1 LRRLSPGAN
10 RRNMR
15 LLLFNLA
22 TDVDDPIL
30 GFTTRWIAAL
40 AARVEFVHVLTMR
53 VGRIEVPG
61 NVQVD
66 SVGKENGY
74 SEARRATEFYRH
86 LARILREER
95 IDVCFSHMIPIF
107 TLLAAPLLRRRRV
120 PVVTWYCHP
129 TLSWTLKLAHHLSN
143 DMVSSFATSY
153 PYRRDKLTV
162 VGHGI
167 DTDLFKPLDF
177 ATAEE
182 DPPMILCV
190 GRLSPLKD
198 HPTLLRA
205 ASLLRQS
212 WHRPF
217 RVVIVG
223 GPATSRDEAYL
234 RLLQEQVKE
243 LGLETTVQFE
253 PAVVMEKLPSWY
265 RRCAVHVNLSP
276 TGGGDKVALEAM
288 ACGRPSLVA
297 NEGFRDTLDLY
308 ASRLQFP
315 HGSADG
321 LAERLKWVLS
331 LTNKGRARVGAFL
344 RDGVVAQ
351 HSLNRL
357 ADQLV
362 HLLESKIL
370 STRVFGVPA
379 KSPDE
384 LRTGNV

>member
-1 LRRLSPGAN
+1 
-10 RRNMR
+10 MR

-22 TDVDDPIL
+22 TDMDDPIL

-40 AARVEFVHVLTMR
+40 AARVEFVHVITMR
-53 VGRIEVPG
+53 VGRVEVPG

-66 SVGKENGY
+66 SVGKEKGY
-74 SEARRATEFYRH
+74 SEARRATEFYRL

-107 TLLAAPLLRRRRV
+107 TVLAAPLLRRRGV

-167 DTDLFKPLDF
+167 DTELFKPIDF
-177 ATAEE
+177 ATTEE

-205 ASLLRQS
+205 VWLLRQS

-223 GPATSRDEAYL
+223 APATSRDEAYV

-243 LGLETTVQFE
+243 LGLATIVHLE
-253 PAVVMEKLPSWY
+253 PAVAMEKLPSWY

-288 ACGRPSLVA
+288 ACGRPCLVA
-297 NEGFRDTLDLY
+297 NEGFHDTLDPY
-308 ASRLQFP
+308 ASHLQFS

-321 LAERLKWVLS
+321 LAERLQWVLS
-331 LTNKGRARVGAFL
+331 LTNTGRTRVGAYL
-344 RDGVVAQ
+344 RNGVVAQ

-357 ADQLV
+357 AEKLV
-362 HLLESKIL
+362 NLLESKKL
-370 STRVFGVPA
+370 STGARGVR
-379 KSPDE
+379 KNSPDK
-384 LRTGNV
+384 LRTENV